1 MQWKAHSEER
11 TRTCNVKRDP
21 RGNAKKIKE
30 ISSFEGMKKSII
42 MKVAIIGAGSLGQS
56 IAKGLLT
63 NKVVDSLYLTKRN
76 TSSIIKFKRYNRVIL
91 TSDNEEA
98 VKNSDIIVFAVQPRH
113 LRVILENLKYTLKKD
128 QVIISVITG
137 FSIAKIE
144 NIIGGKH
151 VIIRAM
157 PNTAASVG
165 QSMTCLSAN
174 ERGRGKV
181 EFAKTIF
188 NSLGSSM
195 EIPEEQLQAATV
207 ICASGIAF
215 WMRLIRATTQ
225 GAIQLGF
232 EAHEAQQLAVQT
244 CFGAATLLKE
254 SGNHPEAEIDRVTTP
269 GGCTIEGLNE
279 MEHQGLSSSLI
290 KGITVSFDKINQIKN

>member
-1 MQWKAHSEER
+1 
-11 TRTCNVKRDP
+11 
-21 RGNAKKIKE
+21 
-30 ISSFEGMKKSII
+30 

-63 NKVVDSLYLTKRN
+63 SDALTSLYLTKRN
-76 TSSIIKFKRYNRVIL
+76 ISSIKGFDDNEKVVL
-91 TSDNEEA
+91 TSDNA
-98 VKNSDIIVFAVQPRH
+98 LAIQKSDVIIFAVQPRH
-113 LRVILENLKYTLKKD
+113 LEAILKEFKSLLRKD

-137 FSIAKIE
+137 FAISRIE
-144 NIIGGKH
+144 DIIGKDSF
-151 VIIRAM
+151 IIRSM

-165 QSMTCLSAN
+165 QSMTCISTN
-174 ERGRGKV
+174 KKGKEKV
-181 EFAKTIF
+181 ELAKTIF
-188 NSLGSSM
+188 NSMGRTL

-232 EAHEAQQLAVQT
+232 EAHEAHELAMQT

-254 SGNHPEAEIDRVTTP
+254 SGKHPEEEIDRVTTP
-269 GGCTIEGLNE
+269 SGCTIEGLNE

-290 KGITVSFDKINQIKN
+290 KGINASFEKINQIKAK